1 MNIAVLGFKGG
12 VGKTTTA
19 VHLALYLQQ
28 KQGSAPAG
36 GSGMALLIDADPNR
50 SASRWAERGSS
61 FPIKVLAGDPTTPTP
76 TGFQHTVI
84 DTPARPTP
92 EQLHALAQRC
102 DLLLLPCSPDA
113 LALDALML
121 TAKALDRLG
130 AKHYKVLLTLVPPWP
145 NRDGA
150 EARNF
155 LKQVGIPLCHHS
167 IRRTVAFQRAALEG
181 VCVHEIP
188 EPRAKQAW
196 SDYVAVGEEISS

>member
-28 KQGSAPAG
+28 EKG
-36 GSGMALLIDADPNR
+36 GPDSGTPETALLIDADPNR

-92 EQLHALAQRC
+92 EQLRTLAQRC
-102 DLLLLPCSPDA
+102 DLLVLPCSPDA

-121 TAKALDRLG
+121 TTDALHRLG
-130 AKHYKVLLTLVPPWP
+130 AKHYKVLLTLIPPWP

-150 EARNF
+150 EARSF
-155 LKQVGIPLCHHS
+155 LKQAGIPLYDHS

-181 VCVHEIP
+181 VCIHEIP

-196 SDYVAVGEEISS
+196 SDYVAVGGEILS

>member
-28 KQGSAPAG
+28 AKGAP
-36 GSGMALLIDADPNR
+36 GSGPPEMTLLIDADPNR

-61 FPIKVLAGDPTTPTP
+61 FPIQVRAGEPTTPTP
-76 TGFQHTVI
+76 TGFHHTVI
-84 DTPARPTP
+84 DTPARPNS
-92 EQLHALAQRC
+92 EQLYALARRC
-102 DLLLLPCSPDA
+102 DLLVLPCSPDA

-121 TAKALDRLG
+121 TADALRRLG
-130 AKHYKVLLTLVPPWP
+130 AEHYRVLLTLIPPWP

-150 EARNF
+150 EARSF
-155 LKQVGIPLCHHS
+155 LNQAGIPLYQHS

-181 VCVHEIP
+181 VCINEIP

-196 SDYVAVGEEISS
+196 ADYVAVGEEILS

>member
-28 KQGSAPAG
+28 GQCTAHSGAPG
-36 GSGMALLIDADPNR
+36 LALLIDADPNR
-50 SASRWAERGSS
+50 SASRWAERGSF
-61 FPIKVLAGDPTTPTP
+61 FPIQVLAGDPTTPTP

-92 EQLHALAQRC
+92 EQLHTLAQRC

-113 LALDALML
+113 LALDALLL
-121 TAKALDRLG
+121 TTGTLDRLG

-150 EARNF
+150 EARSF
-155 LKQVGIPLCHHS
+155 LKQAGIPLCHHS

-181 VCVHEIP
+181 VCVNEIP
-188 EPRAKQAW
+188 DPRAKQAW
-196 SDYVAVGEEISS
+196 SDYVAVGEEILS